1 MNIFTLKNIMKE
13 VNAPNE
19 YTLSPHNLA
28 HSLYWIWKV
37 EGVRLKTLDSRL
49 VKLRKP
55 ASRFD
60 VFINGLFIRTE
71 DYRFRQVGNDFYI
84 DFIRANFPTTI
95 ENVGDPNFGD
105 PYVIEESDV
114 VKIKGDLESIN
125 G

>member
-19 YTLSPHNLA
+19 YVLTPFDLQHP
-28 HSLYWIWKV
+28 LYWIWYV
-37 EGVRLKTLDSRL
+37 ENVRLKTLDSRL
-49 VKLRKP
+49 TDLRKP

-84 DFIRANFPTTI
+84 DLIKSQFPTTI
-95 ENVGDPNFGD
+95 ENPSDPNFGQ
-105 PYVIEESDV
+105 PYQIEPTDE
-114 VKIKGDLESIN
+114 VKIKGDLENVN